1 MAINDNPALSRHTI
15 QNLYGESLY
24 LIDEITG
31 SQIQN
36 KRPVISKKTVT
47 VITTTTLTQEIE
59 NSAYTFLNGIL
70 QACRLAVTDV
80 SIISSHNDEVNFKYI
95 QDTNQSALVVMFD
108 IAPGAMGLPV
118 YFPHFQLQHFSGVT
132 YLSAPDLETLQ
143 NDKLLKSK
151 LWLCLKQ
158 YFSL

>member
-1 MAINDNPALSRHTI
+1 MPLNEKPALSRHAL
-15 QNLYGESLY
+15 QNLYGDSLY
-24 LIDEITG
+24 LIDENNVK
-31 SQIQN
+31 QIPQV
-36 KRPVISKKTVT
+36 KPVISKKLVT
-47 VITTTTLTQEIE
+47 VITSVPLLQEKD
-59 NSAYTFLNGIL
+59 NTAYTFLNGIL
-70 QACRLAVTDV
+70 QACKLAVTEV
-80 SIISSHNDEVNFKYI
+80 SILLAHIDEINFKYI
-95 QDTNQSALVVMFD
+95 QDTNQSSLVLMFD

-118 YFPHFQLQHFSGVT
+118 YFPHFQLQNFSGVT

>member
-1 MAINDNPALSRHTI
+1 MAINDNPALSRHAL

-24 LIDEITG
+24 LIDEING
-31 SQIQN
+31 NQIH
-36 KRPVISKKTVT
+36 KEKPVISKKTVT
-47 VITTTTLTQEIE
+47 VITSAILPQDKE
-59 NSAYTFLNGIL
+59 NTAYTFLNGIL
-70 QACRLAVTDV
+70 QACKLAVTDV
-80 SIISSHNDEVNFKYI
+80 SILSSHADEVNFKYI
-95 QDTNQSALVVMFD
+95 QDTNQSSLVLMFD

-118 YFPHFQLQHFSGVT
+118 YFPHFQLQQFSGVT
-132 YLSAPDLETLQ
+132 YLSAPDLEALQ